1 MILGILEIA
10 MESALGPGVVLLN
23 KYRID
28 SILGRGGMGVV
39 VKAMHL
45 QLAEE
50 IAIKVLLPEFA
61 VNPDVAA
68 RFLREAQSAVRLR
81 GEHVAR
87 ISDVGMLPEGIP
99 FMVMEYLRGI
109 DLCGELARR
118 TTLPYGEAVDYVLQ
132 ASEALAEAHAHGI
145 IHRDIKPANLFLTS
159 RPDGTPLV
167 KVLDF
172 GISKNPLD
180 ACNAFT
186 RTDVVMGTPGYMSP
200 EQMKATKDV
209 DARTDI
215 WALGVVLYE
224 CLGGQR
230 PFSGESFSAIVL
242 KAGTEPPPPMN
253 PKVPRGLQNVVLR
266 CLEKDRR
273 ARFSSIAALAE
284 ALAPFARNQHEAK
297 TIVGRTSLL
306 LQRLSE
312 SNSSASAHE
321 RPAFPSMQG
330 REPATTL
337 SGSAGT
343 VGLRPRRRAI
353 VGGASL
359 LGMATLISFTTVKIS
374 GHWDRTSMRPSI
386 ESARGEA
393 IQAIDNRAAAT
404 MISTGH
410 RTEGV
415 SEVKIAEAPDVAM
428 GLTLLRKQREIE
440 CAADTSL
447 RHWRD
452 LLGCAT
458 NLEALGVEDRAKWF
472 RDLATAET
480 ASEITDR
487 KARQALA
494 NANLKEAEALLKQ
507 IPSESVYYK
516 PLKDLFNHIDT
527 TRVEEAKNIADV
539 YLRARDCEGL
549 KLYSAQNLTTIGTE
563 RVTGVFT
570 SAILACGEK
579 VRAR

>member
-1 MILGILEIA
+1 

-28 SILGRGGMGVV
+28 SMLGRGGMGVV
-39 VKAMHL
+39 VKAVHL

-87 ISDVGMLPEGIP
+87 ISDVGTLPDGIP

-118 TTLPYGEAVDYVLQ
+118 TTLPSGEAVDYVLQ
-132 ASEALAEAHAHGI
+132 ACEALAEAHAHGI

-172 GISKNPLD
+172 GISKNPLSTS
-180 ACNAFT
+180 NAFT

-200 EQMKATKDV
+200 EQMKAAKDV

-224 CLGGQR
+224 CLSGQR
-230 PFSGESFSAIVL
+230 PFNGESFSAIVL

-273 ARFSSIAALAE
+273 ARVPSIAALAE
-284 ALAPFARNQHEAK
+284 VLAPFARNQHEAK

-306 LQRLSE
+306 LQRASE
-312 SNSSASAHE
+312 PNSSAGASE
-321 RPAFPSMQG
+321 RPVLPSIRGQ
-330 REPATTL
+330 EPATTL

-343 VGLRPRRRAI
+343 IGLRPRRRRVI

-359 LGMATLISFTTVKIS
+359 LGIAALISFAAVRIS
-374 GHWDRTSMRPSI
+374 GRWARTSTRSSMEP
-386 ESARGEA
+386 ALGEA
-393 IQAIDNRAAAT
+393 IHAIENRNATT

-410 RTEGV
+410 RAEGTSGV
-415 SEVKIAEAPDVAM
+415 MVAEAPGVAKWM
-428 GLTLLRKQREIE
+428 MLLREQRDVE
-440 CAADTSL
+440 CTAYVSL

-452 LLGCAT
+452 LLRCAT
-458 NLEALGVEDRAKWF
+458 DLEAIGVEDHARRL
-472 RDLATAET
+472 RDLAAVET
-480 ASEITDR
+480 ASEVTDQ
-487 KARQALA
+487 KVRQALT
-494 NANLKEAEALLKQ
+494 NTNLKEAEALLRQ
-507 IPSESVYYK
+507 MSARSVYYK
-516 PLKDLFNHIDT
+516 PLGDLFNRINFAK
-527 TRVEEAKNIADV
+527 VEEAKNIADV
-539 YLRARDCEGL
+539 YLRARDCAGL
-549 KLYSAQNLTTIGTE
+549 KLYSTQNITTVGTE
-563 RVTGVFT
+563 RVSGVFR
-570 SAILACGEK
+570 SAILACDEK
-579 VRAR
+579 PRPK